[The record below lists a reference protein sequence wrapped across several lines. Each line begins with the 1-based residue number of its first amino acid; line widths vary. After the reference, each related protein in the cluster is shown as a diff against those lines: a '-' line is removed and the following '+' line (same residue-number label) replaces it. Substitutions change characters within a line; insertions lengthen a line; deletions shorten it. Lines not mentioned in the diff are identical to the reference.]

1 MWRGLECSNPA
12 LVAALLL
19 LMPIAGRSREEAE
32 LQYAASDSLSVTAVV
47 RPPSPAGTA
56 QPPEDREEHLLAV
69 ELNGETVS
77 EGTLVL
83 RGQDGSLY
91 VPEEAIESWR
101 MELPAANTLAH
112 DGRDYR
118 ALANPGIIEARIDD
132 TRQTLVLRVEP
143 SLLAGTVVEAGTR
156 LAQPKAERASFA
168 GFLNYDFNIMHSR
181 QGDFQGGALE
191 LGISNR
197 YGLATSAFLAR
208 HNSGQGGSETQ
219 FTRLYTTWIMDDP
232 ANMASLQLGDNI
244 VRPWQRGYQA
254 RFAGIQY
261 ATNFGLQPRFYRYPQ
276 PAVTGSLTEA
286 SSLDIF
292 LNGALVDQQ
301 NLPAGP
307 FQIRDLPAANGSG
320 EIRVVARDLL
330 GREQVITQPFYVGSS
345 MLREGLVDFSY
356 EAGFLRRYYG
366 TDSMSYG
373 APFGSATYR
382 RGLNSWLTGELHGQV
397 VRDQVAVATGGSFLI
412 GTYGVVDAAVGISAG
427 RGWGGLGG
435 LGFLHQGETLS
446 YGASSYFAS
455 QSFTQLGIEQGK
467 FAPKQLSDAFCG
479 FTLTSGSSVSLRY
492 GSANYFDRPHID
504 TYVANYTQNLWGGLT
519 LSLAAV
525 YTRSDFE
532 GAQVAA
538 IFTLP
543 LGERTYATANARAT
557 RTQGGPTQLEFDA
570 QYTHTPGWGPGW
582 GYRLDAGTNDC
593 QAAQLTAQTTFGLFS
608 AEVAHLQGDF
618 AERAFGSGGIGLI
631 EGHPFLSRQIQD
643 GFAIAKVGDYKDVRV
658 YADNQLIGQTD
669 EEGYVVLPRL
679 RAYDVNNVQVEGEDL
694 PMDAQVG
701 TLALPV
707 TPYFRSGVVVD
718 FPIRR
723 SRGATLTILLE
734 DGQPIPAGATVTVEG
749 VADVFPVGMDGEV
762 YLTGLSPRNEMKVEW
777 NGKRCTIVAD
787 YPESAEILPDLG
799 KFVCAGVHR

>member
-1 MWRGLECSNPA
+1 MFLPRSSLLS
-12 LVAALLL
+12 LLL
-19 LMPIAGRSREEAE
+19 LMP
-32 LQYAASDSLSVTAVV
+32 VTAHPREQPFGTESVSSQPGEPQV
-47 RPPSPAGTA
+47 SSPAE
-56 QPPEDREEHLLAV
+56 PEADWEEHVLAV
-69 ELNGETVS
+69 ELNGEKVS
-77 EGTLVL
+77 EGTVVL
-83 RGQDGSLY
+83 RGRGGTLY
-91 VPEEAIESWR
+91 VPDKEAQGWR
-101 MELPAANTLAH
+101 LRLPRGQTLAR
-112 DGRDYR
+112 DGLDYLL
-118 ALANPGIIEARIDD
+118 LANPGILEARIDD
-132 TRQTLVLRVEP
+132 TRQILVLKVEP
-143 SLLAGTVVEAGTR
+143 SLLAATVAQASSHLT
-156 LAQPKAERASFA
+156 QPKPERTSFA
-168 GFLNYDFNIMHSR
+168 GFLNYDFNLMHSP

-191 LGISNR
+191 IGISNR
-197 YGLATSAFLAR
+197 YGLGTSAFLAR
-208 HNSGQGGSETQ
+208 HTSAQAGSELQ
-219 FTRLYTTWIMDDP
+219 LTRLYTTWLVDDP
-232 ANMASLQLGDNI
+232 ENMASLQLGDTI

-276 PAVTGSLTEA
+276 PAVAGSLTEA
-286 SSLDIF
+286 SHLDIF
-292 LNGALVDQQ
+292 MNNLLVDQQ
-301 NLPAGP
+301 SLPAGP
-307 FQIRDLPAANGSG
+307 FQIKDLPSANGSG

-330 GREQVITQPFYVGSS
+330 GREQVITQPFYVGRTL
-345 MLREGLVDFSY
+345 LREGLVDFSY

-397 VRDQVAVATGGSFLI
+397 VRDQATVATGGSFLV
-412 GTYGVVDAAVGISAG
+412 GTYGVVDAALGVSGG

-435 LGFLHQGETLS
+435 LGFMHQGEAFS

-455 QSFTQLGIEQGK
+455 QAFTQLGIEQGQ

-479 FTLTSGSSVSLRY
+479 FTLTGGSSVSLRY
-492 GSANYFDRPHID
+492 GSANYFDRPHVD
-504 TYVANYTQNLWGGLT
+504 TYVATYTQNLWGGLT
-519 LSLAAV
+519 LTLAAN

-532 GAQVAA
+532 NAQVAA

-557 RTQGGPTQLEFDA
+557 RTQGSPTQLEFDA
-570 QYTHTPGWGPGW
+570 QLTHSPGWGPGW
-582 GYRLDAGTNDC
+582 GYRLDAGTNDR
-593 QAAQLTAQTTFGLFS
+593 QAAQLTAQTAFGLFS
-608 AEVAHLQGDF
+608 AEVIHSQGDF

-643 GFAIAKVGDYKDVRV
+643 SFAIAKVGDYKDVRV
-658 YADNQLIGQTD
+658 YADNQLIGRTD
-669 EEGYVVLPRL
+669 DEGYVVLPRL
-679 RAYDVNNVQVEGEDL
+679 RAYDVNNVRVEDEDL
-694 PMDAQVG
+694 PMDAQIG
-701 TLALPV
+701 TLSLPV

-734 DGQPIPAGATVTVEG
+734 DGQPIPVGATVTVEG
-749 VADVFPVGMDGEV
+749 VADVFPVGMNGEV

-799 KFVCAGVHR
+799 KFVCAGVRR